1 MNIIELIK
9 SSYAKAVRQIVLN
22 EVIKE
27 LENQKKVLT
36 SVNSDEL
43 DDAYSSGIDMAIF
56 TVKEMKQK
64 YTSKQ

>member
-9 SSYAKAVRQIVLN
+9 SSYAKAVRKVVLN

-43 DDAYSSGIDMAIF
+43 DDAYESGLDMAIF
-56 TVKEMKQK
+56 TVKEMKEK
-64 YTSKQ
+64 DI

>member
-1 MNIIELIK
+1 M
-9 SSYAKAVRQIVLN
+9 LN

-56 TVKEMKQK
+56 AVKEMKQK
-64 YTSKQ
+64 DTSK